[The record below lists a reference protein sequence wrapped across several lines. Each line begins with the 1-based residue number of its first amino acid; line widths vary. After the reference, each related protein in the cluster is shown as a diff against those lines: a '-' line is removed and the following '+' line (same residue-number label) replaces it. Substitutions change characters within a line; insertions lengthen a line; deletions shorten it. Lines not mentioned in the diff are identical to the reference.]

1 MNMATKCSFLV
12 YLILISLTSSCAH
25 GSPQITSYELFN
37 SKFERVP
44 DLVNSSA
51 AAFSANPELIDEALR
66 DGLKNGKILDFVRM
80 VRGSTYLYYVFQVQG
95 LEDGYV
101 SYAVKHGKLLYSF
114 VYSGEANPQF

>member
-1 MNMATKCSFLV
+1 MDMATKCSFFA
-12 YLILISLTSSCAH
+12 YLILIALTSSCVH
-25 GSPQITSYELFN
+25 GTPQIISYDEFN

-44 DLVNSSA
+44 DLVNSSTA
-51 AAFSANPELIDEALR
+51 GFSANPELIEEALR
-66 DGLKNGKILDFVRM
+66 DGLKNGKKLDFLRM

-114 VYSGEANPQF
+114 GYSGEANPQF